1 MLYYKGNIIWNNF
14 CLAIIGSRD
23 CSQESKDEVLKIVA
37 SLPKDIIIISGLARG
52 IDTCAH
58 YSALINK
65 KKTIAVLPC
74 GIETIYPKENKG
86 LSEEILKTG
95 GMLLSEYPN
104 KERAT
109 GKTFF
114 LRNRII
120 TGLSS
125 AVLVAH
131 AKIKSGT
138 MNAVG
143 FAKKQEKPIY
153 AIPGSE
159 GTDFLLS
166 NGAQLASNLPLLF
179 KNDNNES

>member
-1 MLYYKGNIIWNNF
+1 MLYHKGSIIWNNF

-23 CSQESKDEVLKIVA
+23 CSEEAKNKVFSIVESIPQNIV
-37 SLPKDIIIISGLARG
+37 IISGLARG
-52 IDTCAH
+52 IDTSAH
-58 YSALINK
+58 YSALKTN

-74 GIETIYPKENKG
+74 GIETIYPKENKT
-86 LSEEILKTG
+86 LSEEIIKSG
-95 GMLLSEYPN
+95 GMIVSEYLG
-104 KERAT
+104 KARAT
-109 GKTFF
+109 GRTFF

-131 AKIKSGT
+131 AKTKSGT

-143 FAKKQEKPIY
+143 FAKKQKKPIY

-166 NGAQLASNLPLLF
+166 NGAYPASDLPLLF
-179 KNDNNES
+179 KNDTN